1 MKTLRISF
9 ALVVAAFAASS
20 LVRAESSKP
29 AGEPAA
35 CCKKAAD
42 AGKACAHGCC
52 VTAAKESKNCEK
64 CGGKNEA
71 KTDKTS

>member
-20 LVRAESSKP
+20 LVQAEQSKP
-29 AGEPAA
+29 AGEAAA
-35 CCKKAAD
+35 CCKKAAE
-42 AGKACAHGCC
+42 ANKACPHGCC
-52 VTAAKESKNCEK
+52 VTAAKETKNCEK

-71 KTDKTS
+71 KTDKVS